1 MRSKFKWIFSLLL
14 ALSMQFV
21 FAQEKTV
28 SGTVTDETG
37 ALPGVNVVVSGT
49 KNGTQTGFDGKY
61 SIKAKQGDVLVFSF
75 LGMDTMRMTVTAS
88 SVVDVK
94 MKDTGA
100 QKLEEVVVV
109 GYGVQKKKE
118 ITGSIAQIKGE
129 SIKGLVTQSF
139 DQQLAGRASG
149 VQITQN
155 SGVLGAAPRI
165 RIRGINS
172 INSSTYPL
180 IVVDGLPIST
190 GDLGG
195 FAANNALA
203 DINPND
209 IQSFEILK
217 DGAASAVYGSRASNG
232 VILITTKKGKEGK
245 TTFEFSTYVG
255 VSQVAE
261 KLDLLKTDDFITIN
275 NEKRTNRGLAPWA
288 VGNSVNTDW
297 QDAVL
302 RDALQLEHN
311 FNMSGGLGNGSY
323 YASVGYAKQDGIIRA
338 NNLERF
344 TAKFNVDQKIGKSIK
359 VGSNVALSKTL
370 TNGLNTG
377 SNSLS
382 GAMFNVIRQLPN
394 TTVFDPSGPQGY
406 NIAIVGANTIVGRG
420 QNTEFIANNL
430 PNIRYVL
437 DKNIQNTDNNRILA
451 NVYAE
456 IAIKP
461 WLTLRSQAS
470 VDQSNASGLRYWDP
484 FHGDGVSTKGR
495 IENSTDISQSYN
507 WQNVLSFNKDFGK
520 HSIGLSAVNEY
531 QKTEVN
537 GFIAGG
543 TDLADSF
550 FQDNV
555 ITGSYGTPL
564 SSGYKSANAIVS
576 YLGRASYNFD
586 KRYYIQASLRKDIMS
601 KFAPEL
607 RSETFP
613 GVSLGWT
620 ASNEKFFE
628 TINNYVNDFKVRAS
642 WGKTGNFSVLGG
654 DFPYLGTYRP
664 RKYGDFNG
672 IAFTNMENLNL
683 TWEVIEKRNIGVDFG
698 ILNNKIKFVVDYYVN
713 DADKLVERFQTPMS
727 LGVPNNQ
734 YTANVGNIR
743 NSGWEFS
750 VDYNVINKKD
760 LTLDISANLS
770 LNKNEVVSLS
780 KGIDQISTYNIIREG
795 SSLNTLYGVKYWGVN
810 PANGNPVY
818 VQNDGSL
825 VQGNLATNNYRVFNP
840 SNPSDIAT
848 VAKTPDLMELGNTL
862 PTYFGAFDFKLKYHN
877 FDFGTLVR
885 FSGGNKIMNVTRLE
899 MLSQN
904 FNNNSTEILGR
915 WQSVDN
921 PGDGWTPRLRSS
933 SDPIVNGPTVA
944 NSRFI
949 ENGDFIKFD
958 NISIGY
964 NFPSSFT
971 DILNIKSFRLYVLA
985 QNAIIITKY
994 SGQDPEM
1001 EIGGVDYNVVPRSRV
1016 FSVGLNVGL

>member
-1 MRSKFKWIFSLLL
+1 MRSKFKWIFTLLL
-14 ALSMQFV
+14 ALSMQFSY
-21 FAQEKTV
+21 AQEKTV
-28 SGTVTDETG
+28 SGVVSDNTG
-37 ALPGVNVVVSGT
+37 PVPGVNIVVKGT
-49 KNGTQTGFDGKY
+49 KKSAQTDIDGKY
-61 SIKAKQGDVLVFSF
+61 SISAKTGDVLLISYT
-75 LGMDTMRMTVTAS
+75 GMESTSVTVGS
-88 SVVDVK
+88 SNTINVVLK
-94 MKDTGA
+94 TSSSE
-100 QKLEEVVVV
+100 LEEVVVV
-109 GYGVQKKKE
+109 GYGVQKKSE
-118 ITGSIAQIKGE
+118 ITGSISQIKGE

-155 SGVLGAAPRI
+155 SGVLGTAPRI
-165 RIRGINS
+165 RIRGVNS

-180 IVVDGLPIST
+180 IVVDGLPITT
-190 GDLGG
+190 GDIGG

-209 IQSFEILK
+209 IESFEILK
-217 DGAASAVYGSRASNG
+217 DGAASAIYGSRASNG

-245 TTFEFSTYVG
+245 TSFSYNTYTG
-255 VSQVAE
+255 IAQVAQY
-261 KLDLLKTDDFITIN
+261 LDLLKTDDFITIS
-275 NEKRTNRGLAPWA
+275 NEKRANRSLGVWA
-288 VGNSVNTDW
+288 VGKTVETDW
-297 QDAVL
+297 QKAVL
-302 RDALQLEHN
+302 RNALQLEHN
-311 FNMSGGLGNGSY
+311 FNMSGGFGNGTY

-338 NNLERF
+338 NDLERF
-344 TAKFNVDQKIGKSIK
+344 TAKFNVDQKIGKK
-359 VGSNVALSKTL
+359 VKIGSNIALSRTL

-377 SNSLS
+377 TNSLS

-394 TTVFDPSGPQGY
+394 TTVFDPNGPQGY
-406 NIAIVGANTIVGRG
+406 NVAISGANTIVGRG

-437 DKNIQNTDNNRILA
+437 DKNIQNTTNNRILA
-451 NVYAE
+451 NVYGE
-456 IAIKP
+456 IALKP
-461 WLTLRSQAS
+461 WLNFRTQVSF
-470 VDQSNASGLRYWDP
+470 DQSNANGLRFWDP
-484 FHGDGVSTKGR
+484 FHGDGVSTRGR

-507 WQNVLSFNKDFGK
+507 WQNILSFNKDFDK
-520 HSIGLSAVNEY
+520 HSIGISAVNEY
-531 QKTEVN
+531 QKNDVN
-537 GFIAGG
+537 GYIAGG
-543 TDLADSF
+543 TDIADAF
-550 FQDNV
+550 FSSNV

-576 YLGRASYNFD
+576 YLGKASYNFD
-586 KRYYIQASLRKDIMS
+586 KRYYVQASLRKDIMS

-607 RSETFP
+607 RSEVFP

-620 ASNEKFFE
+620 VSNEQFFDK
-628 TINNYVNDFKVRAS
+628 INSYVNDFKVRAS

-664 RKYGDFNG
+664 RKYGDYNG
-672 IAFTNMENLNL
+672 IAFTNMENLDL

-698 ILNNKIKFVVDYYVN
+698 ILKNKVKFIIDYYVN

-750 VDYNVINKKD
+750 VDFNVINKENF
-760 LTLDISANLS
+760 TFDINANLS

-780 KGIDQISTYNIIREG
+780 KGVDQISTYNIIREG
-795 SSLNTLYGVKYWGVN
+795 IPLNSLYGVKYWGVN
-810 PANGNPVY
+810 PSNGNPVY
-818 VQNDGSL
+818 FQNNGTL
-825 VQGNLATNNYRVFNP
+825 VQGNLDTNNYRVFNP
-840 SNPSDIAT
+840 ENPSDIST
-848 VAKTPDLMELGNTL
+848 VATTPDLMELGNTL

-915 WQSVDN
+915 WQSAVN

-949 ENGDFIKFD
+949 EKGDFIKFD
-958 NISIGY
+958 NISLGY
-964 NFPSSFT
+964 SFPSSLT
-971 DILNIKSFRLYVLA
+971 DKLNIKSFRLYVLA

-994 SGQDPEM
+994 SGSDPEL

-1016 FSVGLNVGL
+1016 FSIGLNVGL